1 MPPVLKSLLD
11 VSTDDITLNKSVSN
25 AECCQKATDFD
36 RSMKFVKEKIS
47 ISNVQG
53 KLSFWL

>member
-1 MPPVLKSLLD
+1 MPPLPKSLLD

-47 ISNVQG
+47 ISNIHG
-53 KLSFWL
+53 KLSF